1 MSDVPATPT
10 STLRL
15 QMHGGF
21 TFADAARQVSYAAEL
36 GISHYYLSPIMT
48 ARTGS
53 THGYDVVDPNQV
65 NPELGGEDG
74 LRALIA
80 TLREHDMGL
89 VVDIVPNHMAV
100 GRADNRAWLDLLEWG
115 RASRHAFLFD
125 VDWEVSDPALRHR
138 VLAPFLGKP
147 YGEAL
152 AAGELQL
159 QFDHSDGRFFIAYFD
174 HRFPVAPE
182 SLPWLLGQGPGDGLA
197 SLAGEFRSALRAGRA
212 TQGGAFEQTSLSLAS
227 RCAAQ
232 ERPLVDDVDALLQ
245 HFNGESVRGRTA
257 LHRLLERQHYRLA
270 WWRTAPDEINWRR
283 FFDIIELAGLRIQ
296 EPASFEFMHGG
307 LFRLYADG
315 LVDGLRVDHVDGLA
329 DPRTYCRRLRER
341 LARLQRER
349 PEAVRHTTP
358 YLVVE
363 KILAVSEDLP
373 LDWRVDGTTGY
384 SFMNEVGALLHDP
397 AGEGPLDQLWL
408 EISGPRGD
416 FAEQERTARRRIPQE
431 LLASDFNACAYSLHV
446 IARSQP
452 ETRDWTL
459 LAIRRVLAELL
470 VHLDVYRT
478 YADARG
484 RSASDRAIMQRAV
497 AEARPRCRRAERP
510 LLDLVDRWLGGE
522 PPREVRPVSARRAR
536 LHAIARFQ
544 QLSSPVAAKAVEDTV
559 FYRHGR
565 LLSRNEVGANPAQ
578 FSLSVA
584 GFHAECVRRVHRFP
598 HAMLATA
605 THDHKRGEDARARLA
620 VLSEVPDAWRSTV
633 QRWRQAHRSVRA
645 REALGEPDAI
655 DEYMLYQ
662 TVFGAWPPTL
672 RVDDSAGIDAFRERV
687 QAWLLKAM
695 REAKRH
701 SSWTEPDEGYEHAAA
716 TFVDR
721 LFARGRHG
729 FLAEMAALVQ
739 RFGSA
744 GALNSLAQI
753 ALKLGAPGVP
763 DLYQGC
769 EWWDFSL
776 VDPDNRRPV
785 DFDLRR
791 DALGAGEDTDTLL
804 TQWRDGRIKQRLLR
818 DGLKARATCP
828 ALFRT
833 GAYRPLQ
840 VIGAQAANVV
850 AFARHD
856 GVAAAVVVVPRLA
869 SRLVDPHRPRV
880 VPERW
885 GDTRLV
891 LPRAL
896 RGRDWRSVHDPR
908 PSVSADMALGELL
921 RVAPVALLL
930 DH

>member
-1 MSDVPATPT
+1 VSDVPATPT

-21 TFADAARQVSYAAEL
+21 TFADAAAQVPYAAAL

-48 ARTGS
+48 ARAGS
-53 THGYDVVDPNQV
+53 SHGYDVVDPNQV

-74 LRALIA
+74 LRALVA
-80 TLREHDMGL
+80 TLRRHGMGII
-89 VVDIVPNHMAV
+89 VDIVPNHMAV
-100 GRADNRAWLDLLEWG
+100 GRDDNRAWLDLLEWG
-115 RASRHAFLFD
+115 RASRHAQLFD
-125 VDWEVSDPALRHR
+125 VDWEVADPALRHR
-138 VLAPFLGKP
+138 VLAPFLGEP

-159 QFDHSDGRFFIAYFD
+159 RLDQRSGRFFIAYFD

-182 SLPWLLGQGPGDGLA
+182 SVPWLLGQGPGDALA
-197 SLAGEFRSALRAGRA
+197 AVASDFRSALRGLRA
-212 TQGGAFEQTSLSLAS
+212 TRGSGFEQASLALAE
-227 RCAAQ
+227 RCAV
-232 ERPLVDDVDALLQ
+232 RDDPLRAAVDALLQ
-245 HFNGESVRGRTA
+245 HVNDDAARGRQL

-283 FFDIIELAGLRIQ
+283 FFDIIDLAGLRIQ
-296 EPASFEFMHGG
+296 EPASFEFVHGG
-307 LFRLYADG
+307 VFRLYAEG
-315 LVDGLRVDHVDGLA
+315 LVDGLRIDHIDGLA

-349 PEAVRHTTP
+349 PDPVRHTTP
-358 YLVVE
+358 YVVVE

-373 LDWRVDGTTGY
+373 VDWQVDGTTGY

-397 AGEGPLDQLWL
+397 AGEAPLDQLWL
-408 EISGPRGD
+408 ELSGPRGD
-416 FAEQERTARRRIPQE
+416 FGEQERAARRRIPQE
-431 LLASDFNACAYSLHV
+431 LLASDFNACARSLHV

-452 ETRDWTL
+452 DTRDWTL
-459 LAIRRVLAELL
+459 FAIRRVLAELL
-470 VHLDVYRT
+470 VHLGVYRT

-484 RSASDRAIMQRAV
+484 RSASDRAIMLRAV
-497 AEARPRCRRAERP
+497 AEARPHCRRAERP
-510 LLDLVDRWLGGE
+510 LLELVDRWLGGE
-522 PPREVRPVSARRAR
+522 PPREVRPVAARRAR

-578 FSLSVA
+578 FSLGVA
-584 GFHAECVRRVHRFP
+584 GFHAECARRVTRFP
-598 HAMLATA
+598 RAMLATA
-605 THDHKRGEDARARLA
+605 THDHKRGEDTRARLA
-620 VLSEVPDAWRSTV
+620 VLSEVPDAWRSAV
-633 QRWRQAHRSVRA
+633 LRWRKAHRGA
-645 REALGEPDAI
+645 RGAAAVDAPDAI

-672 RVDDSAGIDAFRERV
+672 RIDDEAGLDAFAQRV
-687 QAWLLKAM
+687 QAWMLKAM

-701 SSWTEPDEGYEHAAA
+701 SSWTEPDEAYEQAAA
-716 TFVDR
+716 RFVDR
-721 LFARGRHG
+721 LFDRRHG

-739 RFGSA
+739 RWASA
-744 GALNSLAQI
+744 GALNSLAQVT
-753 ALKLGAPGVP
+753 LKLGAPGVP

-785 DFDLRR
+785 DFAARHAALEA
-791 DALGAGEDTDTLL
+791 DADIEALL
-804 TQWRDGRIKQRLLR
+804 TDWVDGRIKQRLVREGLR
-818 DGLKARATCP
+818 ARAVQP
-828 ALFRT
+828 SLFRH
-833 GAYRPLQ
+833 GSYRPLQ
-840 VIGAQAANVV
+840 VVGPQAEQVV
-850 AFARHD
+850 AFARDD
-856 GVAAAVVVVPRLA
+856 GSAAAIVVVPRIA
-869 SRLVDPHRPRV
+869 SRLVDAARPRV
-880 VPERW
+880 IPERW
-885 GDTRLV
+885 SQTRVL

-896 RGRDWRSVHDPR
+896 RGRVWRNVYDAQPVEDP
-908 PSVSADMALGELL
+908 AGLALGRLL